1 LTFKKSFQP
10 RIISTKSTKSHAMPR
25 QRSKKLSSSRKTEEK
40 LAPELE
46 REEEESSS
54 ENESVELEKDEEE
67 LELDRLV
74 LGDAGAFRVQLGRDI
89 DMEEDLDRESD
100 EAIEKDLEVE
110 VGLEHLD
117 DAEVSDTSPIFQSS
131 R

>member
-1 LTFKKSFQP
+1 
-10 RIISTKSTKSHAMPR
+10 MPR

-67 LELDRLV
+67 LELDKLV
-74 LGDAGAFRVQLGRDI
+74 LGDAGAFRAQLGRDI
-89 DMEEDLDRESD
+89 DMEEDLDREGD

>member
-1 LTFKKSFQP
+1 LRFKKSFKP
-10 RIISTKSTKSHAMPR
+10 KIISTKSTKSHTMPR

-40 LAPELE
+40 LVTELE
-46 REEEESSS
+46 RQEEESSS

-74 LGDAGAFRVQLGRDI
+74 LGDAGAFRAQLGRDM
-89 DMEEDLDRESD
+89 DMEEDSDREDD
-100 EAIEKDLEVE
+100 ESAEKDLEAE

-117 DAEVSDTSPIFQSS
+117 DADVSNTLPILQSS
-131 R
+131 C